1 MENITLVEFNAF
13 TISGDVS
20 LGLKCSEALGILR
33 IHNSKIASRSFSP
46 MLSNICTNLKKLE
59 ISHTDL
65 SLHGVG
71 VEGGIVF
78 PSLEAFKLVN
88 CQISDLN
95 LNSLLSGFRPAALKS
110 IQLWDIGQHL
120 LHGNDFIL
128 TSALN
133 FPRLEMISLGFPGIN
148 DQTVISMLSNN
159 RGLEYLRLNYFDCTL
174 EGIGPSALDFSNLE
188 ILELAFSPHLTEA
201 GFSGVLAKVG
211 RKLEILRVNH
221 TRITLE
227 GAVAVSGPFPNLREL
242 NISECQHISNDAFLA
257 FLNKT
262 GEKLEELNLS
272 STNITLSQIQTVTK
286 PLPCLTEL
294 DLSFCHRVD
303 MTGLIGLLRKTRH
316 GADFMLDIIDTSLSQ
331 EVLQEYF
338 PDIDYRY

>member
-95 LNSLLSGFRPAALKS
+95 LDSLLSGFRPAALKS

-227 GAVAVSGPFPNLREL
+227 GAVAASGPFPNLREL
-242 NISECQHISNDAFLA
+242 NISECTHISNDAFLA

-272 STNITLSQIQTVTK
+272 ATNITLSQMQTVTK

-303 MTGLIGLLRKTRH
+303 LSGLIGLLRKTRH
-316 GADFMLDIIDTSLSQ
+316 AADFRLDICDTSLSQ
-331 EVLQEYF
+331 EALQEYF